1 MKIYEFTSEQ
11 WVPRPIEEVF
21 EFFTDAGNLE
31 ELTPEWL
38 KFEIVTPR
46 PIVMRAG
53 ALIDYKLRFHGV
65 PMKWRTEITEW
76 NPPHQF
82 QDIQLRGPY
91 SLWRHTHTFEA
102 VNHGTR
108 LYDRVEYAIPLGF
121 IGQIVHALQVRQNV
135 RAIFEY
141 RQARIQER
149 FGGPVRTS

>member
-1 MKIYEFTSEQ
+1 VKVYEFTAEQ

-31 ELTPEWL
+31 DITPPWL

-46 PIVMRAG
+46 PIEMRAG

-65 PMKWRTEITEW
+65 PMKWCTEITTW
-76 NPPHQF
+76 DPPHSF

-102 VNHGTR
+102 ENGGTR
-108 LYDRVEYAIPLGF
+108 LRDRVEYAIPFGVLG
-121 IGQIVHALQVRQNV
+121 QLVHAISVRENV
-135 RAIFEY
+135 RSIFAY
-141 RQARIQER
+141 RNTRIREH
-149 FGGPVRTS
+149 FGA